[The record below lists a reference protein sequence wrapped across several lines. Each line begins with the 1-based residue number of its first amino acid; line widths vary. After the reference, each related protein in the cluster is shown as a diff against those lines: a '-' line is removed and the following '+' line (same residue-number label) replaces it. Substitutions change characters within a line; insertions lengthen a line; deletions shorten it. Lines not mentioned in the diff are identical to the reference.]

1 MDSIPLGR
9 MGSAEQVA
17 DVVVF
22 LASQR
27 ASHVNG
33 ATVLVDGGE
42 YKGVA

>member
-1 MDSIPLGR
+1 
-9 MGSAEQVA
+9 MGSPDEVA

-42 YKGVA
+42 YKGIA